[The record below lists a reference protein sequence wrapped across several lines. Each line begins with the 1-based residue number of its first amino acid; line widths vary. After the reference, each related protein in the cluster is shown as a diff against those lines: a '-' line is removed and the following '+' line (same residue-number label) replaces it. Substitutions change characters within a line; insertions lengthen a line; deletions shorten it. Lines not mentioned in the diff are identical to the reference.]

1 MQHRPPARFGS
12 ARAGR
17 LSTQAALG
25 VFSLRTGSAETYPI
39 YQGILGCLAEAG
51 GLSASISVAGTLGRL
66 SQEEAPTSGLSMS
79 AAYATAR
86 PRCLVL
92 AENASLRLLVRMI
105 LSLEGWEAVE
115 QEDSAFQAV
124 VADLDCF
131 VWPGERVSR
140 VVRQAML
147 AGLPVLALTGQ
158 DLNPQECAA
167 IGSPPLLMKPFELAS
182 FIQVLHNWRLRLE
195 SRVA

>member
-1 MQHRPPARFGS
+1 
-12 ARAGR
+12 
-17 LSTQAALG
+17 
-25 VFSLRTGSAETYPI
+25 
-39 YQGILGCLAEAG
+39 
-51 GLSASISVAGTLGRL
+51 
-66 SQEEAPTSGLSMS
+66 MS
-79 AAYATAR
+79 PAYATAR

-131 VWPGERVSR
+131 VWPGERVGL
-140 VVRQAML
+140 VVRQTML

-158 DLNPQECAA
+158 DLTPQECAT
-167 IGSPPLLMKPFELAS
+167 IGNPPLLMKPFELAS
-182 FIQVLHNWRLRLE
+182 FIQVLHTWRLRLE

>member
-1 MQHRPPARFGS
+1 M
-12 ARAGR
+12 
-17 LSTQAALG
+17 
-25 VFSLRTGSAETYPI
+25 
-39 YQGILGCLAEAG
+39 
-51 GLSASISVAGTLGRL
+51 SASISVAGSLGRL
-66 SQEEAPTSGLSMS
+66 SQEDSPTSGLSMS
-79 AAYATAR
+79 SSYATAR

-105 LSLEGWEAVE
+105 LSLEGWEAIE

-131 VWPGERVSR
+131 VWPGERVAL

-167 IGSPPLLMKPFELAS
+167 IGNPPLLMKPFELAS
-182 FIQVLHNWRLRLE
+182 FIHVLHNWRLRLE
-195 SRVA
+195 SRAA